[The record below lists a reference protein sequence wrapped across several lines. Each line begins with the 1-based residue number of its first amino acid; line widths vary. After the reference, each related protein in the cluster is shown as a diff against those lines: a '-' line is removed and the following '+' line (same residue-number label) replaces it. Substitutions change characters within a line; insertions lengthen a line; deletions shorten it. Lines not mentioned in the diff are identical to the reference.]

1 MIKIENVSYSYDKN
15 QILDDI
21 SFNAS
26 NGEVTAI
33 IGSNGTGKSTLLKNL
48 CGILNGKGNIFLD
61 GVNTETYSRK
71 ELAKKISY
79 LSQFNSIDSD
89 INVFEVVLLGRI
101 DNLGMTVP
109 RGEIEKVWEI
119 LRFLNVDHLAP
130 KNISHLSG
138 GQRQIVFIG
147 QALAREPEV
156 LLLDEPTNNLDMQ
169 YTYKILNTIRTLT
182 KHKNFTTLMVLHDL
196 NLLESTADRVIVLH
210 HGKLYSEGTSREILT
225 TEMFRDVYKM
235 NVKFYPIDI
244 GRNIMV
250 PISPCE

>member
-33 IGSNGTGKSTLLKNL
+33 IGSNGTGKSTLLK
-48 CGILNGKGNIFLD
+48 NIFLD

-169 YTYKILNTIRTLT
+169 YTYKILNTI
-182 KHKNFTTLMVLHDL
+182 
-196 NLLESTADRVIVLH
+196 
-210 HGKLYSEGTSREILT
+210 
-225 TEMFRDVYKM
+225 
-235 NVKFYPIDI
+235 
-244 GRNIMV
+244 
-250 PISPCE
+250 